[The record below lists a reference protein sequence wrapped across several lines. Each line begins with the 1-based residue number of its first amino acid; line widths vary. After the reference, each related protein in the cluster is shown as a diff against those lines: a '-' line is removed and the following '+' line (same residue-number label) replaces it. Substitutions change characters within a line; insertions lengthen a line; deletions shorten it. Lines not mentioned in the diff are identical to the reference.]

1 VAGPIRSWALDAKGD
16 GRCRFLLRG
25 RRAKREVVL
34 GTRAIVLG
42 GGGVT
47 GIAWELGVL
56 NGLAEDGVDLRADAV
71 IGTSAGAFVG
81 AALASGADLAAAFDA
96 QHRPALDET
105 FVRLPRAVLAAWIW
119 AYLRGF
125 RNPERIGAGLG
136 AVARRRRPLID
147 ADQRRRTVEAR
158 LDTQEWPP
166 TLRVTAIDLESGQ
179 LRAFERSDGYPLV
192 DAVSASGAVPGIS
205 PPVNLGG
212 RRWIDGGM
220 VSSANTRLAE
230 RFDEILVIAPLAR
243 NHGGLPSVRQEVER
257 LSGHRTIHLIVP
269 DDESRA
275 GIGPNIYD
283 PSRRAA
289 AADAGREQGK
299 AVGAPIAAQQ
309 ARR

>member
-1 VAGPIRSWALDAKGD
+1 
-16 GRCRFLLRG
+16 
-25 RRAKREVVL
+25 L

-47 GIAWELGVL
+47 GIAWEIGVL
-56 NGLAEDGVDLRADAV
+56 IGLADDGVDLQADAV

-81 AALASGADLAAAFDA
+81 TALAGRADLAAAFDA
-96 QHRPALDET
+96 EHRPAPEET
-105 FVRLPRAVLAAWIW
+105 SVRLPRAVLAAWIW

-158 LDTQEWPP
+158 LGTQEWPA

-179 LRAFERSDGYPLV
+179 LRAFGQSDGYPLV

-205 PPVNLGG
+205 PPVELGG

-220 VSSANTRLAE
+220 VSSANTPLAE
-230 RFDEILVIAPLAR
+230 EFDEILVIAPLPG

-257 LSGHRTIHLIVP
+257 LRAHRTVHLIVP
-269 DDESRA
+269 DDVSRA

-289 AADAGREQGK
+289 AADAGREQGQ
-299 AVGAPIAAQQ
+299 AAGVSITAHQ

>member
-1 VAGPIRSWALDAKGD
+1 M
-16 GRCRFLLRG
+16 
-25 RRAKREVVL
+25 
-34 GTRAIVLG
+34 GTRGIVLG

-47 GIAWELGVL
+47 GIAWEVGVL
-56 NGLAEDGVDLRADAV
+56 NGLAEDGVDLQADAV

-81 AALASGADLAAAFDA
+81 TALAGGADLAAAFDA
-96 QHRPALDET
+96 QHRSAPEET
-105 FVRLPRAVLAAWIW
+105 LVRLPRAVLAAWIW

-158 LDTQEWPP
+158 LGTQEWPA

-192 DAVSASGAVPGIS
+192 DTVSASGAVPGIS
-205 PPVNLGG
+205 PPVDLGG

-220 VSSANTRLAE
+220 ISSANTRLAE
-230 RFDEILVIAPLAR
+230 GFDEILVIAPLPR
-243 NHGGLPSVRQEVER
+243 SHGGMPSVRQEVES
-257 LSGHRTIHLIVP
+257 LSRHRAVHLIVP
-269 DDESRA
+269 DDASRA

-283 PSRRAA
+283 VSRRAA
-289 AADAGREQGK
+289 AADAGREQGRT
-299 AVGAPIAAQQ
+299 AGAGIAAQQ
-309 ARR
+309 IRR

>member
-1 VAGPIRSWALDAKGD
+1 
-16 GRCRFLLRG
+16 
-25 RRAKREVVL
+25 L

-47 GIAWELGVL
+47 GIAWEIGVL
-56 NGLAEDGVDLRADAV
+56 NGLAEDGVDLLADAV

-81 AALASGADLAAAFDA
+81 TALAGGADLAAVFDA
-96 QHRPALDET
+96 QHRSAPDET

-125 RNPERIGAGLG
+125 RNPERIGAALG
-136 AVARRRRPLID
+136 SVARRRRPLID

-158 LDTQEWPP
+158 LATQDWPA
-166 TLRVTAIDLESGQ
+166 TLRVTAIDLDSGQ
-179 LRAFERSDGYPLV
+179 LRAFERSDGYPLL

-230 RFDEILVIAPLAR
+230 GFDEILVIAPLPH
-243 NHGGLPSVRQEVER
+243 NHGGVPSVRHEVER
-257 LSGHRTIHLIVP
+257 LSAHRSVHLIVP
-269 DDESRA
+269 DEASRA

-283 PSRRAA
+283 FSRRAA
-289 AADAGREQGK
+289 AADAGREQGRT
-299 AVGAPIAAQQ
+299 AGTRIAAQQ